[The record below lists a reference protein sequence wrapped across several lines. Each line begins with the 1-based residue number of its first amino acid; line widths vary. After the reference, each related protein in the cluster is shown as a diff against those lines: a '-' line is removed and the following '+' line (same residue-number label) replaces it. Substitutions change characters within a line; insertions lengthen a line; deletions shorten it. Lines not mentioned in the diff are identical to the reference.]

1 LKSQIK
7 AFDERKLDKFTQIGG
22 MTHKCVTMKRVSKD
36 LIVVDHESNQ
46 VGFLQ
51 ADSLALIATKNY
63 QVEGYLTG
71 ALGFEGYHG
80 KVSLIYLWFS
90 SGDIILID
98 SITFEKLSSN

>member
-1 LKSQIK
+1 
-7 AFDERKLDKFTQIGG
+7 
-22 MTHKCVTMKRVSKD
+22 MKRVSKE

-51 ADSLALIATKNY
+51 ADSLALIATMNY
-63 QVEGYLTG
+63 HVDGYLTG
-71 ALGFEGYHG
+71 ALGYEGYQA

-98 SITFEKLSSN
+98 GITYEKLSTNQSEN